1 MISLG
6 GKPLDLAA
14 FEQIVLQKEGVAI
27 APETLADVKDCYDF
41 LVGFSQDKLIY
52 GINTGFG
59 PMAQYRIDD
68 ADREQLQYN
77 LIRSHSSG
85 MGKLLT
91 AQQCR
96 ATLLARL
103 HTMLLGYSGI
113 HQELVV
119 LMQDLIN
126 AEAYPAIYTHGGVGA
141 SGDLVQLAHLA
152 LGLIG
157 EGDFWYKGEVKPA
170 AEVYKAINLQ
180 PLKIHMREGLALLNG
195 TSAMTGI
202 GAINV
207 LHARKLITGQ
217 ILFSL
222 MVNEIMEA
230 YDDHFSEELN
240 RVKMH
245 PGQQMVAG
253 AMRAISGKSRL
264 LRKRHEHLYEKK
276 VTEDVIEDKVQ
287 EYYSL
292 RCVPQILGP
301 IYDTIENT
309 ARVITDELNSVND
322 NPIIDRKSQNIF
334 HGGNFHGDYIA
345 LEMDKLKLAVAKL
358 SMLAERQLNF
368 LLNPALNRK
377 LPAFINM
384 GKLGLNFG
392 LQGMQYPAVSNV
404 AENQAMS
411 TSLYVHSIPNN
422 NDNQDIVSMGCN
434 AAQMCDRVVENTFE
448 VLAVHALAIMQ
459 AISYK
464 GFADRLS
471 PATKWI
477 YDELSALAPAFAEDE
492 PSSERL
498 LKVKRWLMETEVGEK
513 MKSLLGF
520 DTWQLTMAKKP
531 A

>member
-1 MISLG
+1 MSTISIEA
-6 GKPLDLAA
+6 KSLDLAA
-14 FEQIVLQKEGVAI
+14 FEQIVLQQQHISITEKTLQGV
-27 APETLADVKDCYDF
+27 TDSFDF
-41 LVGFSQDKLIY
+41 LSSFSQDKLIY

-68 ADREQLQYN
+68 ADRIALQYN

-85 MGKLLT
+85 MGQLLT

-96 ATLLARL
+96 ASLLARL
-103 HTMLLGYSGI
+103 NTMLLGFSGV
-113 HQELVV
+113 HP
-119 LMQDLIN
+119 DLIN
-126 AEAYPAIYTHGGVGA
+126 LMKDLINSDAYPCIYAHGGVGA

-157 EGDFWYKGEVKPA
+157 EGSFWFKGEVVK
-170 AEVYKAINLQ
+170 AEEVFSTLGLT
-180 PLKIHMREGLALLNG
+180 PLKMHIREGLGMLNG

-207 LHARKLITGQ
+207 LHARKLLTGQ

-240 RVKMH
+240 IVKLH
-245 PGQQMVAG
+245 HGQQMIAG
-253 AMRAISGKSRL
+253 AMRAISRKSGL
-264 LRKRHEHLYEKK
+264 LRKRHEHLYDKK
-276 VTEDVIEDKVQ
+276 VTEQVIEDKVQ

-301 IYDTIENT
+301 IYDTIEHAAKIVT
-309 ARVITDELNSVND
+309 QELNSVND
-322 NPIIDRKSQNIF
+322 NPVIDKDNRNIF

-345 LEMDKLKLAVAKL
+345 LEMDKLKIAVTKL

-368 LLNPALNRK
+368 LLNPNINKK
-377 LPAFINM
+377 LPAFINL
-384 GKLGLNFG
+384 GRLGLNFG
-392 LQGMQYPAVSNV
+392 IQGMQYPAVSNV
-404 AENQAMS
+404 AENQTLSNPM
-411 TSLYVHSIPNN
+411 YIHSIPNN

-434 AAQMCDRVVENTFE
+434 AAQMCARVIENTFE
-448 VLAVHALAIMQ
+448 VLSVHALAIVQ

-464 GFADRLS
+464 EFADRLS
-471 PATKWI
+471 PATRWMF
-477 YDELSALAPAFAEDE
+477 DELSALAPSFVEDY

-498 LKVKRWLMETEVGEK
+498 LAIKKWLMNTEVGEK
-513 MKSLLGF
+513 MKKLMGF
-520 DTWQLTMAKKP
+520 E
-531 A
+531 